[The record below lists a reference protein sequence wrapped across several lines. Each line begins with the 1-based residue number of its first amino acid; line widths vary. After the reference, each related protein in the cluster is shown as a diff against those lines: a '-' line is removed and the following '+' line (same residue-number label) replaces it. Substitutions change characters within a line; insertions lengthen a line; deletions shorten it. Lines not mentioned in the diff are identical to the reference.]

1 MKVWFT
7 KLSSAICFMTLCL
20 SQFSEAQNSPQD
32 FVNAHNVIRAAV
44 GVGPLVWNRTVA
56 SYAQKYA
63 DERMKDC
70 EMEHSYGPYGE
81 NLAEGYG
88 NLDGVDAV
96 KMWASEKPDYDHSS
110 NSCVSGGDDCLH
122 YTQIVW
128 SKSVHLGC
136 GRAKCANG
144 WVFVICSYD
153 PVGNVEGER
162 PY

>member
-1 MKVWFT
+1 MWFT
-7 KLSSAICFMTLCL
+7 KLSSAICFMALCL
-20 SQFSEAQNSPQD
+20 SHLSEAQNSPQD

-63 DERMKDC
+63 DKRMKDC

-110 NSCVSGGDDCLH
+110 NSCASGGDDCLH